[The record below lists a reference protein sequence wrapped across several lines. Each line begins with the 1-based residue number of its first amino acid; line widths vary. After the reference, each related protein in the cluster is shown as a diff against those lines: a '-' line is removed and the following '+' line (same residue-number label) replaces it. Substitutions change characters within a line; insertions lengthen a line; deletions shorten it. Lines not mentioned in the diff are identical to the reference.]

1 MGLLIYLGV
10 RDRISP
16 CIQKQR
22 HQSLLRVLPYLV
34 LYPYNHADKIP
45 AAAIAPIAPP
55 RAAFLF
61 ATFL

>member
-10 RDRISP
+10 RDRTSP

-22 HQSLLRVLPYLV
+22 HQSLLRVLPYLL

-45 AAAIAPIAPP
+45 AAATAPIAPP
-55 RAAFLF
+55 STAFLF
-61 ATFL
+61 AIVL